1 MITDLTG
8 QKSFLAIGD
17 QEQREERRADTTTAG
32 ELHKS
37 ATGEGEEE

>member
-8 QKSFLAIGD
+8 QKSFLGTD